1 MLQLL
6 VNKADLHGVRIVEAP
21 DQALP
26 EGQARFR
33 IDLFALTTNNISY
46 AAMGGPPLGY
56 WDFFPAGDAWG
67 KPPCWAF
74 GTITQSNVVGVE
86 AGARYYGYFPVAD
99 TLDVVPRDIRADAFS
114 DAIAHRASKAAGYN
128 AYRNVKSDPGY
139 DPAFEAEQTLL
150 RPLYG
155 TGWLAADFVRQLSPN
170 SVLISSASSK
180 TAVSLAHELRR
191 WGGTKT
197 TGLTSHRNAS
207 YVRSTELYDEIR
219 TYDAVDSLR
228 ERSRAVYIDFLGR
241 DDVTAA
247 VHRQIGGALIKSISI
262 GFTSR
267 TNRPSGVLPAP
278 FELPGPKP
286 EFFDA
291 LAYRAQRVSSDPQLV
306 DRVVHDMRS
315 FYAESRK
322 YMSTRKGVGDA
333 AVLATWKLL
342 AKGDSDPRDAHVLSF

>member
-1 MLQLL
+1 M
-6 VNKADLHGVRIVEAP
+6 
-21 DQALP
+21 
-26 EGQARFR
+26 
-33 IDLFALTTNNISY
+33 
-46 AAMGGPPLGY
+46 
-56 WDFFPAGDAWG
+56 
-67 KPPCWAF
+67 
-74 GTITQSNVVGVE
+74 
-86 AGARYYGYFPVAD
+86 
-99 TLDVVPRDIRADAFS
+99 
-114 DAIAHRASKAAGYN
+114 
-128 AYRNVKSDPGY
+128 
-139 DPAFEAEQTLL
+139 
-150 RPLYG
+150 
-155 TGWLAADFVRQLSPN
+155 
-170 SVLISSASSK
+170 LISSASSK

-342 AKGDSDPRDAHVLSF
+342 AKGDSDPHDAHVLSF

>member
-6 VNKADLHGVRIVEAP
+6 VNKADLRDVRIVEAP
-21 DQALP
+21 DQPLP
-26 EGQARFR
+26 GGQARFR

-46 AAMGGPPLGY
+46 AVMGGPPLGY
-56 WDFFPAGDAWG
+56 WDFFPADDAWG

-74 GTITQSNVVGVE
+74 GTISQSNVAGVE
-86 AGARYYGYFPVAD
+86 VGARYYGYFPVAD

-114 DAIAHRASKAAGYN
+114 DAIAHRGGKAAGYN

-155 TGWLAADFVRQLSPN
+155 TGCLAADLVRQLSPN

-197 TGLTSHRNAS
+197 TGLTSRRNAA
-207 YVRSTELYDEIR
+207 YVRSTELYDEIT
-219 TYDAVDSLR
+219 TYDAIGSLT
-228 ERSRAVYIDFLGR
+228 EKARAVYIDFLGR

-247 VHRQIGGALIKSISI
+247 VHRQIGGALIKSLSI
-262 GFTSR
+262 GFTGR
-267 TNRPSGVLPAP
+267 TNRPGGVLPAP

-286 EFFDA
+286 EIFFS
-291 LAYRAQRVSSDPQLV
+291 LAYRAQRLSSDPQLG
-306 DRVVHDMRS
+306 DRLIHDMRS
-315 FYAESRK
+315 FYAASRK
-322 YMSTRKGVGDA
+322 YMSIRKGVGDA

>member
-1 MLQLL
+1 MRQLL
-6 VNKADLHGVRIVEAP
+6 VNKADLREVRIVETP
-21 DQALP
+21 DDPLP
-26 EGQARFR
+26 GGQARFHV
-33 IDLFALTTNNISY
+33 DLFALTTNNISY
-46 AAMGGPPLGY
+46 AAMGEPPLNY
-56 WDFFPAGDAWG
+56 WEFFPADDAWG

-86 AGARYYGYFPVAD
+86 VGARYYGYFPAAD
-99 TLDVVPRDIRADAFS
+99 TLDVVPGDIRADAFS
-114 DAIAHRASKAAGYN
+114 DTIAHRNGKAAGYN

-286 EFFDA
+286 EFFFSVD
-291 LAYRAQRVSSDPQLV
+291 YRAQRLSSDPQLG
-306 DRVVHDMRS
+306 DRLIHDMRS